1 MEKDNMAHKITDD
14 CIACGSCEEICPAG
28 AISEGKDKYMIDA
41 SKYTDCGE
49 CADNCAQEAIIGE
62 RKK

>member
-1 MEKDNMAHKITDD
+1 MAHKITDD

-41 SKYTDCGE
+41 SKCTDCGE